1 MGARLLSSFVAAAF
15 LLVPGLARAD
25 ALTEALTIQPI
36 NVCADAAMT
45 ICAVDPTNVAAYQ
58 AFFQNLQT
66 GLGAGWAQAGIAPVL
81 LPPENQFI
89 QSQNVGLATEVGLT
103 TGVDTTQP
111 IDGFRLLT
119 RTPGNGQSPN
129 ENTINL
135 YFVNILNTPGSS
147 NINRAVSYVNGN
159 GIVVSTVNE
168 VLDTT
173 FHELGHNLGL
183 DHTTFGNQNQPPDD
197 LLSAGGIR
205 TIPATIGDITP
216 NGANLDQLNTTQA
229 ARAQQPLFTV
239 NLGRATVTPLTGE
252 SCPFGTCFNASY
264 LGPPPSTTETLNS
277 IVFKYA
283 PDDEF
288 SPNGFELLDETGIA
302 PGDVSSSFTTI
313 STPSGLVDQLTISFA
328 PGAFGQGDAIDFSTF
343 FEDPQVPSDPV
354 SVIFNFQDGFASQA
368 GFDQV
373 TGADSG
379 NPINGLFSF
388 VGTPNYYVPGT
399 CPNNDCTMLPPL
411 FGSPATF
418 EVAEVDVSVPEPS
431 SFAVLG
437 AGLTWL
443 WVVRRRLSGR
453 RWYFTGTS

>member
-1 MGARLLSSFVAAAF
+1 MRRGVSSAAAAIAIS
-15 LLVPGLARAD
+15 LMASAGLAHAVPLD
-25 ALTEALTIQPI
+25 QALTIQPI
-36 NVCADAAMT
+36 NVCADAALT
-45 ICAVDPTNVAAYQ
+45 DCAVDPNNPAFYQ
-58 AFFQNLQT
+58 DLQT
-66 GLGAGWAQAGIAPVL
+66 GLAAAWAQAGIGPVL
-81 LPPENQFI
+81 LPAENQFI
-89 QSQNVGLATEVGLT
+89 PSANVGLATEVGLT

-119 RTPGNGQSPN
+119 RTPGNGQSSN
-129 ENTINL
+129 KNTINL

-159 GIVVSTVNE
+159 GIVVSIANE
-168 VLDTT
+168 VLDTA

-183 DHTTFGNQNQPPDD
+183 DHATFDNSSMPPSD
-197 LLSAGGIR
+197 LLTTGGIR
-205 TIPATIGDITP
+205 TIPSTVGDITP
-216 NGANLDQLNTTQA
+216 NGANLDQLNPTQIN
-229 ARAQQPLFTV
+229 RTQQPLFTV
-239 NLGRATVTPLTGE
+239 NLGEVITTPLTGE
-252 SCPFGTCFNASY
+252 SCPFGTCFNASF

-302 PGDVSSSFTTI
+302 PGDVSGSFTTV
-313 STPSGLVDQLTISFA
+313 STPSGLVDQLMISFA

-343 FEDPQVPSDPV
+343 FEDPQVPSNPI
-354 SVIFNFQDGFASQA
+354 SVIFNFEDGFASQA

-399 CPNNDCTMLPPL
+399 CPNDDCTMLPPL

-418 EVAEVDVSVPEPS
+418 EEVEVDVSVPEPS
-431 SFAVLG
+431 GFAVLG
-437 AGLTWL
+437 AGLICL
-443 WVVRRRLSGR
+443 WITRRRSHDR
-453 RWYFTGTS
+453 RPNSNNTN